1 MSDLK
6 AAFIIASKDVLTEI
20 RTREVLGSIVIFA
33 VLVIVIF
40 NFAFGGSEQ
49 AARLIAPGILWVT
62 FAFAGILSLNRSF
75 LMEKEE
81 DCLEGLMTAPISREA
96 IYLGK
101 FAGNLFFMILVQ
113 AIVIPVFGIL
123 FNLWL
128 LNVEFLTVTILA
140 TIGFAGVGT
149 LFSAMSVNT
158 RARELILPVLFFPVV
173 TPVIIAAVNAASVI
187 LEGGSFSGILS
198 WLGIIAAF
206 DMIFLV
212 ASYLV
217 FCFIIEE

>member
-1 MSDLK
+1 
-6 AAFIIASKDVLTEI
+6 
-20 RTREVLGSIVIFA
+20 
-33 VLVIVIF
+33 
-40 NFAFGGSEQ
+40 
-49 AARLIAPGILWVT
+49 
-62 FAFAGILSLNRSF
+62 
-75 LMEKEE
+75 
-81 DCLEGLMTAPISREA
+81 MTAPISREA